1 MYFFWERKNLCSSK
15 FVQLLLLNRAKAR
28 WSENRAA
35 QGFHYINSFISNSFW
50 TQFKNVHLRGPCS
63 LRLCISRIYCT
74 GISERVKFFWKLH
87 NQGNIFQYSSAS
99 LDVATTERSLL
110 GSMYYRTMCEKLP
123 FATLPCFP
131 LPALFPLKV
140 MRVGIDILCNHMLQD
155 LITYY
160 ATRNIQW
167 HMSVYV

>member
-1 MYFFWERKNLCSSK
+1 MQNQSAGK
-15 FVQLLLLNRAKAR
+15 
-28 WSENRAA
+28 
-35 QGFHYINSFISNSFW
+35 
-50 TQFKNVHLRGPCS
+50 
-63 LRLCISRIYCT
+63 
-74 GISERVKFFWKLH
+74 SERVKFFWKLH

-140 MRVGIDILCNHMLQD
+140 LRVGIDILCD
-155 LITYY
+155 PFIPKDAAKFDDS
-160 ATRNIQW
+160 ATRNIQ
-167 HMSVYV
+167 